1 MYWGMRSERRIAQR
15 RIVTRDAFITVSVE
29 QSDLIVRPDSLAQ
42 IIEEFNYCH
51 RLLRR
56 PPGIDEQFESLR
68 QTGRLMMFHA
78 DSFILRFL
86 DLAAACS

>member
-1 MYWGMRSERRIAQR
+1 
-15 RIVTRDAFITVSVE
+15 
-29 QSDLIVRPDSLAQ
+29 
-42 IIEEFNYCH
+42 
-51 RLLRR
+51 
-56 PPGIDEQFESLR
+56 LR